1 MNGRWIMERKISEEQ
16 GQALVKLARKTLAD
30 YLGTSPAEQDDTM
43 EILKD
48 NALNMKRGV
57 FVTLHKKG
65 QLRGCIG
72 FLDAREPV
80 VEAVRQNAINAAFR
94 DSRFSPLKSSELG
107 EIDIE
112 VSVLTEPAVL
122 EYTDSQDLMERLRP
136 GIDGVI
142 IRQGFATATFLP
154 QVWEQLPDKEEFLCQ
169 LCLKAGLSAHAWRKA
184 GVEVLTYQVQYFGE
198 K

>member
-1 MNGRWIMERKISEEQ
+1 MERKISEEQ
-16 GQALVKLARKTLAD
+16 GLALVKLVRKTLAD
-30 YLGTSPAEQDDTM
+30 YLGTPLAEQEDTA
-43 EILKD
+43 EILKHD
-48 NALNMKRGV
+48 TLNLKRGV
-57 FVTLHKKG
+57 FVTLHKQG
-65 QLRGCIG
+65 RLRGCIG

-80 VEAVRQNAINAAFR
+80 VEAVRLNAINAAFR
-94 DSRFSPLKSSELG
+94 DPRFSPLKSSELG

-112 VSVLTEPAVL
+112 VSVLTEPKVL
-122 EYTDSQDLMERLRP
+122 EHTDGDDLLERLRP

-142 IRQGFATATFLP
+142 IRHGFASATFLP

-169 LCLKAGLSAHAWRKA
+169 LCLKAGLPAHAWRNA

>member
-1 MNGRWIMERKISEEQ
+1 M
-16 GQALVKLARKTLAD
+16 
-30 YLGTSPAEQDDTM
+30 
-43 EILKD
+43 
-48 NALNMKRGV
+48 
-57 FVTLHKKG
+57 
-65 QLRGCIG
+65 
-72 FLDAREPV
+72 
-80 VEAVRQNAINAAFR
+80 RQNAINAAFR
-94 DSRFSPLKSSELG
+94 DPRFSPLKLSELG